1 MPGLKIH
8 MNPKSLYTVVRILA
22 SVSEME
28 NKNEENAL
36 RNTSCLGNEEKYID
50 HNRISTKELFLQPV

>member
-1 MPGLKIH
+1 MK
-8 MNPKSLYTVVRILA
+8 PKSLHTVVRILA